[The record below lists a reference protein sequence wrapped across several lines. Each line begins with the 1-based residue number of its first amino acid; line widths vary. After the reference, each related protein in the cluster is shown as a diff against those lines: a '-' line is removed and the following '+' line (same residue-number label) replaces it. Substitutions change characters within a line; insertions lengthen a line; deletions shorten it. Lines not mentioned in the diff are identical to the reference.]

1 MRVALFGGTG
11 FVGSYLVDALVDAG
25 HEPSLLVRSGSED
38 KVRRSSECRVVG
50 GSIESATEVAATLD
64 GCDAAIYCIGILRE
78 NRSKG
83 VTFEALQYE
92 GAARVAD
99 LAAEAGIRRFL
110 LMSANGVRMPGTPY
124 QETKFRAER
133 HVREHEFDATI
144 FRPSVIFGD
153 PRGRMEFATQ
163 LYRDMVSPPLPA
175 VVFRTGTLP
184 SSDPVVM
191 SPVHVEDVADA
202 FVAAL
207 GNPETYGQTLEL
219 GGPEILTWSA
229 MLDRIG
235 AATARRKLKLPM
247 PIPLMRLA
255 AAALDWL
262 PFFPVTRDQL
272 TMLAEGNTASPDVLA
287 QLIGRD
293 PKSFSAESLHYLL
306 RRS

>member
-262 PFFPVTRDQL
+262 PFCPVTRDQL